1 MSQTT
6 QETTMFKP
14 VPESKSVAETILEVA
29 AALKE
34 KGYNPIDQLA
44 GYLLSGDPAYV
55 TSYKD
60 ARLKIRRFER
70 YELIEALLQA
80 YLQEQNGK

>member
-1 MSQTT
+1 MDM
-6 QETTMFKP
+6 TMTFSFDDNHDADIRKTML
-14 VPESKSVAETILEVA
+14 VVYD
-29 AALKE
+29 ALKE

-70 YELIEALLQA
+70 YTRLSGNLLS
-80 YLQEQNGK
+80 

>member
-1 MSQTT
+1 MSRTT

-14 VPESKSVAETILEVA
+14 VPETKSVAETIREVA
-29 AALKE
+29 DALKE

-60 ARLKIRRFER
+60 ARLKIRHFER
-70 YELIEALLQA
+70 YELIEALLQN
-80 YLQEQNGK
+80 YLEDTDR